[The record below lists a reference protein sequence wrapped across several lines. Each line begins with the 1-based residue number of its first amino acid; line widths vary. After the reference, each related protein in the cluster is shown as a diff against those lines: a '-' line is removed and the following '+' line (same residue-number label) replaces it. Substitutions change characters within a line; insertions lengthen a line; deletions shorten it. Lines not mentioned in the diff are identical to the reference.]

1 MGLIDKKAFVQA
13 FQKVLEGK
21 GNRKFLQSAEI
32 AISMRGI
39 DFTKS
44 ENRLNLD
51 VVLPRGKGGKAPK
64 IAVIADDATCNNA
77 KKAGAELTIL
87 PNEIPNYTAKE
98 RITDLAD
105 NYMLLAQ
112 PNLMGNVAKSLGQYL
127 GPRGKLPRPIVGDV
141 VPLMARTRNSVRIAS
156 KGKYLPAA
164 HAFIGTENMSA
175 DELGENADSVFEAV
189 KAKVGEGAIKNVY
202 VKLTMSAPVKV

>member
-1 MGLIDKKAFVQA
+1 MVLFDKKSFTDAIT
-13 FQKVLEGK
+13 KVLESKGK
-21 GNRKFLQSAEI
+21 KKFRQSVEI
-32 AISMRGI
+32 AINMRGI

-44 ENRLNLD
+44 ENRLNMD
-51 VVLPRGKGGKAPK
+51 IILPKGKGGKEPK
-64 IAVIADDATCNNA
+64 VAVIADDATCNNA
-77 KKAGAELTIL
+77 KKGGADLTIL
-87 PNEIPNYTAKE
+87 PNEIPSYAAKE
-98 RITDLAD
+98 KITDLAD

-141 VPLMARTRNSVRIAS
+141 VPLLTRTRNSVRVAT
-156 KGKYLPAA
+156 KGKYLPVV
-164 HAFIGTENMSA
+164 HSFIGTETMNASDLA
-175 DELGENADSVFEAV
+175 ENAESVFEAV